1 MKRLKHVIVAAALAA
16 AGQAAALDWR
26 DSPEVGALFRAQG
39 VEGTFVLY
47 DAAAERYVGHDRE
60 RAERRLVPA
69 STFKIPHTL
78 IGLSV
83 GAVRDVDEVLPYG
96 GRPQWIKQWEQDMS
110 LREAIRVSNVPI
122 YQELARRIGLERMR
136 AQLAALDYGNGET
149 GGVVDRF
156 WLEGPLRIS
165 ALEQVRFLCRLARGQ
180 LPFPER
186 AQTAVREIVRLE
198 QGDGWTLYGKTGWAM
213 DVQPQTGWW
222 VGWVEKGARPYCF
235 ALNMDMKNAED
246 AARRMELGR
255 ASLRA
260 LGAL

>member
-83 GAVRDVDEVLPYG
+83 GAGAMSTKCCPTAA
-96 GRPQWIKQWEQDMS
+96 GRS
-110 LREAIRVSNVPI
+110 GSSSGSR
-122 YQELARRIGLERMR
+122 
-136 AQLAALDYGNGET
+136 T
-149 GGVVDRF
+149 
-156 WLEGPLRIS
+156 
-165 ALEQVRFLCRLARGQ
+165 
-180 LPFPER
+180 
-186 AQTAVREIVRLE
+186 
-198 QGDGWTLYGKTGWAM
+198 
-213 DVQPQTGWW
+213 
-222 VGWVEKGARPYCF
+222 
-235 ALNMDMKNAED
+235 
-246 AARRMELGR
+246 
-255 ASLRA
+255 
-260 LGAL
+260 